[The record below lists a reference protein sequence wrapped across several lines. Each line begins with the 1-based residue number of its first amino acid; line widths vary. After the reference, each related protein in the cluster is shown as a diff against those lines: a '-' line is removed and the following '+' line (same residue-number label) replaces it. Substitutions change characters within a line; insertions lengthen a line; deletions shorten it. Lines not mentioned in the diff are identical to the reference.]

1 MGNKQDRR
9 GKHLYLFFACIIIT
23 PILLSGCAHFY
34 NELITKPDFEQ
45 AEDFMRQGNYNA
57 AQVKYEQIIDHNP
70 LVGDRALFQAGII
83 YALPNNKH
91 KDHHRALEYFQQLV
105 NNYPKSRYRQQSD
118 LFISLI
124 TDISN
129 KDKKVSTQHKQI
141 DKLEQQVDKLK
152 QQVDK
157 LKQQVDEVE
166 KKLEQM
172 KEVDMNLKQKK
183 KNSVRSIIR

>member
-1 MGNKQDRR
+1 MGKKQDRQ
-9 GKHLYLFFACIIIT
+9 GKYFYLFFACFIIT
-23 PILLSGCAHFY
+23 LVLFTGCAHFY
-34 NELITKPDFEQ
+34 DELNAKPDFEQ
-45 AEDFMRQGNYNA
+45 ADDFTRKGNYNA
-57 AQVKYEQIIDHNP
+57 ATGTYAQIVEHYP
-70 LVGDRALFQAGII
+70 LVGDRALFQTGII
-83 YALPNNKH
+83 YALPQNRH
-91 KDHHRALEYFQQLV
+91 KDYHKALELFQQLV

-129 KDKKVSTQHKQI
+129 RDKKLNTQHKQI
-141 DKLEQQVDKLK
+141 DKLE

-172 KEVDMNLKQKK
+172 KEIDMKFKRKK
-183 KNSVRSIIR
+183 KNVS

>member
-9 GKHLYLFFACIIIT
+9 GKYFYLFFACIIIT

-57 AQVKYEQIIDHNP
+57 AQVKYEQIIDHYP
-70 LVGDRALFQAGII
+70 LVGDWALFQAGII
-83 YALPNNKH
+83 YALPQNKH
-91 KDHHRALEYFQQLV
+91 KDYHRALEYFQQLV

-124 TDISN
+124 TDILN
-129 KDKKVSTQHKQI
+129 RDKKVSTQHKQI

-152 QQVDK
+152 QQVD
-157 LKQQVDEVE
+157 EVE

-172 KEVDMNLKQKK
+172 KAVDMNLKQKK
-183 KNSVRSIIR
+183 KKLL